1 MKDFI
6 LKMQEEKSKMSKNK
20 KMQGKYDRFRCFFIY
35 QNEKNYDKK
44 SGTGPLWHDLSI
56 GAGDQQY
63 CFVFFSWKPDAAGK
77 CGDDGKDDFRSR
89 IHTRYG

>member
-35 QNEKNYDKK
+35 QNAKNYDK
-44 SGTGPLWHDLSI
+44 I
-56 GAGDQQY
+56 GEIVPENAKKQAY
-63 CFVFFSWKPDAAGK
+63 E
-77 CGDDGKDDFRSR
+77 
-89 IHTRYG
+89 I